1 MMVIFKS
8 SNKKASDIVL
18 HKSLELITFAIILKL
33 LISFFQTD
41 LNFQNKKKYVSFL
54 KFKRDFQQYGLK
66 KARSYEIILH
76 WLKNRLS
83 RNQFLILSGI
93 LVGCT
98 AGLAGVILKTIVHN
112 IHHFITHDVHF
123 EYQIIFYIIFPFL
136 GIVLTAAIV
145 IAIFKGQDRKGIGA
159 ILYEIAQNSSIV
171 SNVKMYSQIIQS
183 AVTVGLG
190 GSAGIESPIAV
201 TGAAIG
207 SNYARTYRLSYKER
221 TLLLAAGATAGIASA
236 FNAPIAGIMFAF
248 EILLTGVV
256 FTDFIPLV
264 VAAVCGSLLSR
275 VLLQEDILFRFYTR
289 EPFNYLNVPYYLI
302 LGVITGLYARY
313 FVVVSQKVEH
323 FINGLKLTRLR
334 KAMFGGAVL
343 SLLCVLF
350 PPLFGEGY
358 DTVKDFTNGNVNSVI
373 HNSFFRYFE
382 IKQWTII
389 IFLILVC
396 LLKAF
401 ATSFTIF
408 SGGNGGNFAPSLF
421 AGGSVGFLFAVI
433 CQNLGFTDVPV
444 TNLILVGMA
453 GAMSGV
459 LYAPL
464 TAIFLIA
471 ESSFGYDLFIPLMIV
486 AVISYLIAKW
496 FAPISPELKTLAD
509 QGKIFTHQHDS
520 NLLSSLQTKDFIDFD
535 SQTINE
541 NASLQDL
548 YDLISN
554 GRKNNFAV
562 IDDNHQLKGTLT
574 LDDVR
579 PYLFNENEKLNLS
592 KLVKVP
598 AAVVML
604 SDKPMK
610 IIQTFDDTSTWNLPV
625 VDEENRFIGFI
636 SKSAILTSYRQL
648 LKDYS

>member
-1 MMVIFKS
+1 MKI
-8 SNKKASDIVL
+8 
-18 HKSLELITFAIILKL
+18 H
-33 LISFFQTD
+33 
-41 LNFQNKKKYVSFL
+41 NKKKYLSFL
-54 KFKRDFQQYGLK
+54 KFKRDFQKYGLE
-66 KARSYEIILH
+66 KARSYELILH
-76 WLKNRLS
+76 WLNNRLS
-83 RNQFLILSGI
+83 RNQFLVLSGI

-98 AGLAGVILKTIVHN
+98 AGLAGVILKTLVHN
-112 IHHFITHDVHF
+112 IHYFITNKVHF
-123 EYQIIFYIIFPFL
+123 EYQILFYIVFPFL
-136 GIVLTAAIV
+136 GIVLTTMIV
-145 IAIFKGQDRKGIGA
+145 LTLFKGQDRKGIGA

-171 SNVKMYSQIIQS
+171 ASVKMYSQVIQS

-190 GSAGIESPIAV
+190 GSAGLESPIAV

-207 SNYARTYRLSYKER
+207 SNYAQTYRLSYKER

-275 VLLQEDILFRFYTR
+275 ILLQEDVLFRFYTR
-289 EPFNYLNVPYYLI
+289 DPFNYKNVPYYLI
-302 LGVITGLYARY
+302 LGIVTGLYARY
-313 FVVVSQKVEH
+313 FVIISQKVEH
-323 FINGLKLTRLR
+323 FIKGLQLSRMR

-358 DTVKDFTNGNVNSVI
+358 ETVKAFTNGNTYSI
-373 HNSFFRYFE
+373 IENSFFRYFE
-382 IKQWTII
+382 IGDWTII
-389 IFLILVC
+389 IFLVLVL

-421 AGGSVGFLFAVI
+421 AGGTLGYLFALV
-433 CQNLGFTDVPV
+433 CQHIGFTDVPV
-444 TNLILVGMA
+444 TNLVLVGMA

-486 AVISYLIAKW
+486 SIISYLIAKW
-496 FAPISPELKTLAD
+496 FSPISPELKSLAD
-509 QGKIFTHQHDS
+509 EGKIFTNKHDK
-520 NLLSSLQTKDFIDFD
+520 NLLFALRTEDFIDKY

-541 NASLQDL
+541 NASVTELFEMVK
-548 YDLISN
+548 N
-554 GRKNNFAV
+554 GDKNIFAV
-562 IDDNHQLKGTLT
+562 VDENRKLKGVLT
-574 LDDVR
+574 LDDIR
-579 PYLFNENEKLNLS
+579 PYLFNKEMEISQTVTQIMKAPPAVLHREN
-592 KLVKVP
+592 
-598 AAVVML
+598 
-604 SDKPMK
+604 KPLD
-610 IIQTFDDTSTWNLPV
+610 IIQTFDDTGVWNLPV
-625 VDEENRFIGFI
+625 VSDNNDFIGFI
-636 SKSAILTSYRQL
+636 SKSSILMSYRQL
-648 LKDYS
+648 LKEYSD

>member
-1 MMVIFKS
+1 MKI
-8 SNKKASDIVL
+8 
-18 HKSLELITFAIILKL
+18 H
-33 LISFFQTD
+33 
-41 LNFQNKKKYVSFL
+41 NKKKYLSFL
-54 KFKRDFQQYGLK
+54 KFKRDFQKYGLE
-66 KARSYEIILH
+66 KARSYELILH
-76 WLKNRLS
+76 WLNNRLS
-83 RNQFLILSGI
+83 RNQFLVLSGI

-98 AGLAGVILKTIVHN
+98 AGLAGVILKTLVHN
-112 IHHFITHDVHF
+112 IHYFITNKVHF
-123 EYQIIFYIIFPFL
+123 EYQILFYIVFPFL
-136 GIVLTAAIV
+136 GIVLTTMIV
-145 IAIFKGQDRKGIGA
+145 LTLFKGQDRKGIGA

-171 SNVKMYSQIIQS
+171 ASVKMYSQVIQS

-190 GSAGIESPIAV
+190 GSAGLESPIAV

-207 SNYARTYRLSYKER
+207 SNYAQTYRLSYKER

-275 VLLQEDILFRFYTR
+275 ILLQEDVLFRFYTR
-289 EPFNYLNVPYYLI
+289 DPFNYKNVPYYLI
-302 LGVITGLYARY
+302 LGIVTGLYARY
-313 FVVVSQKVEH
+313 FVIISQKVEH
-323 FINGLKLTRLR
+323 FIKGLQLSRMR

-358 DTVKDFTNGNVNSVI
+358 ETVKAFTNGNTYSI
-373 HNSFFRYFE
+373 IENSFFRYFE
-382 IKQWTII
+382 IGDWTII
-389 IFLILVC
+389 IFLVLVL

-421 AGGSVGFLFAVI
+421 AGGTLGYLFALV
-433 CQNLGFTDVPV
+433 CQHLGFTDVPV
-444 TNLILVGMA
+444 TNLVLVGMA

-486 AVISYLIAKW
+486 SIISYLIAKW
-496 FAPISPELKTLAD
+496 FSPISPELKSLAD
-509 QGKIFTHQHDS
+509 EGKIFTNKHDK
-520 NLLSSLQTKDFIDFD
+520 NLLFALRTEDFIDKY

-541 NASLQDL
+541 NASVTELFEMVK
-548 YDLISN
+548 N
-554 GRKNNFAV
+554 GNKNIFAV
-562 IDDNHQLKGTLT
+562 VDENRKLRGVLT
-574 LDDVR
+574 LDDIR
-579 PYLFNENEKLNLS
+579 PYLFNKEMETSQTVAQIMKAPPAVLHREN
-592 KLVKVP
+592 
-598 AAVVML
+598 
-604 SDKPMK
+604 KPLD
-610 IIQTFDDTSTWNLPV
+610 ILQTFDDTGVWNLPV
-625 VDEENRFIGFI
+625 VSENNEFIGFI
-636 SKSAILTSYRQL
+636 SKSSILMSYRQL
-648 LKDYS
+648 LKEYSD

>member
-1 MMVIFKS
+1 MKI
-8 SNKKASDIVL
+8 
-18 HKSLELITFAIILKL
+18 H
-33 LISFFQTD
+33 
-41 LNFQNKKKYVSFL
+41 NKKKYLSFL
-54 KFKRDFQQYGLK
+54 KFKRDFQKYGLE
-66 KARSYEIILH
+66 KARSYELILH
-76 WLKNRLS
+76 WLNNRLS
-83 RNQFLILSGI
+83 RNQFLVLSGI

-98 AGLAGVILKTIVHN
+98 AGLAGVILKTLVHN
-112 IHHFITHDVHF
+112 IHYFITNKVHF
-123 EYQIIFYIIFPFL
+123 EYQILFYIVFPFL
-136 GIVLTAAIV
+136 GIVLTTMIV
-145 IAIFKGQDRKGIGA
+145 LTLFKGQDRKGIGA

-171 SNVKMYSQIIQS
+171 ASVKMYSQVIQS

-190 GSAGIESPIAV
+190 GSAGLESPIAV

-207 SNYARTYRLSYKER
+207 SNYAQTYRLSYKER

-275 VLLQEDILFRFYTR
+275 ILLQEDVLFRFYTR
-289 EPFNYLNVPYYLI
+289 DPFNYKNVPYYLI
-302 LGVITGLYARY
+302 LGIVTGLYARY
-313 FVVVSQKVEH
+313 FVIISQKVEH
-323 FINGLKLTRLR
+323 FIKGLQLSRMR

-358 DTVKDFTNGNVNSVI
+358 ETVKAFTNGNTYSI
-373 HNSFFRYFE
+373 IENSFFRYFE
-382 IKQWTII
+382 IGDWTII
-389 IFLILVC
+389 IFLVLVL

-421 AGGSVGFLFAVI
+421 AGGTLGYLFALV
-433 CQNLGFTDVPV
+433 CQHLGFTDVPV
-444 TNLILVGMA
+444 TNLVLVGMA

-486 AVISYLIAKW
+486 SIISYLIAKW
-496 FAPISPELKTLAD
+496 FSPISPELKSLAD
-509 QGKIFTHQHDS
+509 EGKIFTNKHDK
-520 NLLSSLQTKDFIDFD
+520 NLLFALRTEDFIDKY

-541 NASLQDL
+541 NASVTELFEMVK
-548 YDLISN
+548 N
-554 GRKNNFAV
+554 GNKNIFAV
-562 IDDNHQLKGTLT
+562 VDESRKLRGVLT
-574 LDDVR
+574 LDDIR
-579 PYLFNENEKLNLS
+579 PYLFNKEMETSQTVAQIMKAPPAVLHREN
-592 KLVKVP
+592 
-598 AAVVML
+598 
-604 SDKPMK
+604 KPLD
-610 IIQTFDDTSTWNLPV
+610 ILQTFDDTGVWNLPV
-625 VDEENRFIGFI
+625 VSENNDFIGFI
-636 SKSAILTSYRQL
+636 SKSSILMSYRQL
-648 LKDYS
+648 LKEYSD

>member
-1 MMVIFKS
+1 M
-8 SNKKASDIVL
+8 
-18 HKSLELITFAIILKL
+18 
-33 LISFFQTD
+33 
-41 LNFQNKKKYVSFL
+41 NFQNKKKYVSFL

-207 SNYARTYRLSYKER
+207 SNFARTYRLSYKER

-275 VLLQEDILFRFYTR
+275 ILLQEDILFRFYTR

-302 LGVITGLYARY
+302 LGIITGLYARY

-323 FINGLKLTRLR
+323 FINGLNLSRLK

-389 IFLILVC
+389 LFLILVC

-421 AGGSVGFLFAVI
+421 AGGSVGFLFAVV
-433 CQNLGFTDVPV
+433 CQNLGFSDVPV

-562 IDDNHQLKGTLT
+562 IDDNRQLKGTLT

-604 SDKPMK
+604 SDKPVK

-625 VDEENRFIGFI
+625 VDEENKFIGFI